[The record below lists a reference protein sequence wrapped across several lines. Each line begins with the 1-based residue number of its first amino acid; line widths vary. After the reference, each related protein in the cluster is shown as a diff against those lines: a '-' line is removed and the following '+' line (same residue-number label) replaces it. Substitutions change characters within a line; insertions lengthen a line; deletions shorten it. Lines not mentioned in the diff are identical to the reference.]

1 MQANRAKAQCTT
13 FSPISCWVLWLLS
26 RVFHNHK
33 DIWLVQRT
41 FYIIHFHSWAVLY
54 LYHAILLQLAPH
66 KVHPINNQ
74 TRDDKGQLGPGFYH
88 FRRTWMLTFREVKQ
102 KYDKDTSWLGLWFLN
117 LKKGDSR
124 TPLSHDGNESKLLF
138 SVAAGVTNFF
148 TIKLSNASWSQFSYT
163 STSNGRDTSVV

>member
-1 MQANRAKAQCTT
+1 
-13 FSPISCWVLWLLS
+13 
-26 RVFHNHK
+26 
-33 DIWLVQRT
+33 
-41 FYIIHFHSWAVLY
+41 
-54 LYHAILLQLAPH
+54 
-66 KVHPINNQ
+66 
-74 TRDDKGQLGPGFYH
+74 
-88 FRRTWMLTFREVKQ
+88 MLTFREVKQ